1 MWNEFCITRL
11 LLLRSVSSVILAARL
26 FYLRGG
32 MGSMVETLKWA
43 RKKLVSA
50 DRDEVLSVS
59 KLEVRAELLLLM

>member
-1 MWNEFCITRL
+1 
-11 LLLRSVSSVILAARL
+11 VSSVILAARL